1 MGISTQALVD
11 ELKPGTSIA
20 QVVDHVF

>member
-20 QVVDHVF
+20 KVVNHVF